1 MKRRDFVRALITATF
16 APKLLSGQQADHTPT
31 PPAGPVPWTRG
42 LNPQTPLPVT
52 EAAVD
57 VAQADFTFFSAAQRE
72 TLQRLSDVLMPAI
85 GARPGALQAKTPEF
99 LDFLISSSAEERKK
113 AYSLGLDWLEASAQ
127 GRFKKPFAQ
136 LEADQIDALLKPW
149 LRTWMTDH
157 PPTDPHAG
165 FLSVAHDDIRN
176 ATINSKAWNYAVSA
190 DPDESTSESLYWSSI
205 EPDVYGE
212 SFARGGTMSPAATAA
227 RAAKGMPVYR
237 R

>member
-1 MKRRDFVRALITATF
+1 MKRRDFVRALITATL
-16 APKLLSGQQADHTPT
+16 APRLLPGQQADHTPN

-57 VAQADFTFFSAAQRE
+57 VAQSDFTFFSALQRE
-72 TLQRLSDVLMPAI
+72 TLERLSDVLMPAI

-99 LDFLISSSAEERKK
+99 LDFLIGSSSEERRKT
-113 AYSLGLDWLEASAQ
+113 YSLGLDWLETSAQ
-127 GRFKKPFAQ
+127 GKFEKPFAQ
-136 LEADQIDALLKPW
+136 LEPHQVDALLKPW

-176 ATINSKAWNYAVSA
+176 ATINSKAWKEANPVG
-190 DPDESTSESLYWSSI
+190 PDESTQESLYWSPI

-212 SFARGGTMSPAATAA
+212 SFAHGGTASPAAAAA